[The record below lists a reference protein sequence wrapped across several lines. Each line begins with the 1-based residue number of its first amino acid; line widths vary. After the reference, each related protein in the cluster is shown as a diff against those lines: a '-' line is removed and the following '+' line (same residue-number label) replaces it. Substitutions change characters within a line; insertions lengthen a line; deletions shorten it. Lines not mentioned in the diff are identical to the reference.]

1 MIERKICNQYGGWQD
16 QVVSQKGGLVKL
28 NISKSERMKILKLKI
43 NTNIERK
50 IKNNFL
56 LVYTKVKR
64 YSSEVSLSQKKR
76 RSQII
81 GHYDEIKS
89 LNKKIIYALKNKK
102 VIHLARLFNKHWS
115 IKKKLSNKISDKKI
129 KKFYYNLLKK
139 INFSGGKLI
148 GAVGGGFFLMITNNK
163 SKTIKLLQKNN
174 IGYINFNIDKK
185 GSRIIE
191 NLPTNG

>member
-1 MIERKICNQYGGWQD
+1 M
-16 QVVSQKGGLVKL
+16 
-28 NISKSERMKILKLKI
+28 
-43 NTNIERK
+43 
-50 IKNNFL
+50 

-64 YSSEVSLSQKKR
+64 YSSEVSLSQR

-81 GHYDEIKS
+81 GHYDEIKA
-89 LNKKIIYALKNKK
+89 LNEKIINALKNKK
-102 VIHLARLFNKHWS
+102 VIELARLFNKHWS
-115 IKKKLSNKISDKKI
+115 IKKKLSDKISDKKI
-129 KKFYYNLLKK
+129 NKFYYNLLKK

-148 GAVGGGFFLMITNNK
+148 GAGGGGFFLMITNNK

-191 NLPTNG
+191 TSQLTDERLNE

>member
-1 MIERKICNQYGGWQD
+1 M
-16 QVVSQKGGLVKL
+16 
-28 NISKSERMKILKLKI
+28 
-43 NTNIERK
+43 
-50 IKNNFL
+50 
-56 LVYTKVKR
+56 
-64 YSSEVSLSQKKR
+64 SQKKR

-81 GHYDEIKS
+81 GHYDEIKA
-89 LNKKIIYALKNKK
+89 LNEKIINALKNKK
-102 VIHLARLFNKHWS
+102 VIELARLFNKHWS
-115 IKKKLSNKISDKKI
+115 IKKKLSDKISDKKI
-129 KKFYYNLLKK
+129 NKFYYNLLKK

-148 GAVGGGFFLMITNNK
+148 GAGGGGFFLMITNNK